1 MTQLPQQPKI
11 ASIRL
16 AATHSR
22 MDVSIMVAGAAI
34 KTIGLL
40 PTDPLGARFCSYF
53 NHSMNKDFDDPK
65 TLIDDFTPVA
75 LETLDWVTALQDKQI
90 RVVELEFGEDI
101 QKLLK
106 PPHFEAIKF
115 SNSSVRV
122 DENGITFKTYG
133 REHFSCP
140 EEARKAFASINQVR
154 QQPIHYKKVNGVES
168 LWCKGGNSHR
178 KNGERVRANSN
189 VDHLWCEGEN
199 SNRNRKDSKEVEKYI
214 TAAKYLP
221 DLLRESGSIL
231 VKPDQQERFAQ
242 FKKKYRIQAL
252 WIEYYL
258 LDNEDVL
265 TELGLKP
272 PTERQY
278 KPGKISAKLYEL
290 IQDMWAE
297 AKNNKNPLCQW
308 ILTYDCPS
316 QVWLALEA
324 ILVLQQWNKQPPKN
338 GFQLYRAEQPILNR
352 LREYEGIKTTLLYS
366 DKKDENFLFL
376 DEAFSFTLIRLLES
390 KVELAQYKA
399 YLQARTGQANLVR
412 KGKKGKR
419 SNRGFGTSR

>member
-1 MTQLPQQPKI
+1 
-11 ASIRL
+11 
-16 AATHSR
+16 
-22 MDVSIMVAGAAI
+22 MVAGAAI

-40 PTDPLGARFCSYF
+40 PTDSLGARFCSYF
-53 NHSMNKDFDDPK
+53 NHSMNKDFDGPK
-65 TLIDDFTPVA
+65 TLIDDFTPVL
-75 LETLDWVTALQDKQI
+75 LEKLDWVTALQDKQI
-90 RVVELEFGEDI
+90 RVIELEFGEDI

-140 EEARKAFASINQVR
+140 EDARKAFASINQVR

-168 LWCKGGNSHR
+168 LWCKGENSHR

-189 VDHLWCEGEN
+189 VEHLWCKGGN
-199 SNRNRKDSKEVEKYI
+199 SNRNCKDSKEVEKYV

-221 DLLRESGSIL
+221 DLLRENGEIL
-231 VKPDQQERFAQ
+231 VEPDQQERFAQ
-242 FKKKYRIQAL
+242 FKREYRTQAL

-258 LDNEDVL
+258 LENSDIL

-278 KPGKISAKLYEL
+278 KPGKISAKLHGL
-290 IQDMWAE
+290 IHDVWTVADNK
-297 AKNNKNPLCQW
+297 KNSLCQW
-308 ILTYDCPS
+308 ILRFNCPS

-324 ILVLQQWNKQPPKN
+324 ILLLKQWNKQPPNN
-338 GFQLYRAEQPILNR
+338 GFQLYRGEQRILSR
-352 LREYEGIKTTLLYS
+352 LREYKKIKATLLYS
-366 DKKDENFLFL
+366 ENEDENFLFL
-376 DEAFSFTLIRLLES
+376 DEAFSFTLIRL
-390 KVELAQYKA
+390 
-399 YLQARTGQANLVR
+399 
-412 KGKKGKR
+412 
-419 SNRGFGTSR
+419 

>member
-22 MDVSIMVAGAAI
+22 MDVSIRVAGAAI

-65 TLIDDFTPVA
+65 TLIDDFTPVP

-122 DENGITFKTYG
+122 DENGITFETYV

-140 EEARKAFASINQVR
+140 EEARKAFASINQVM
-154 QQPIHYKKVNGVES
+154 QQPIHYKKVNGVDR
-168 LWCKGGNSHR
+168 LWCKGG
-178 KNGERVRANSN
+178 
-189 VDHLWCEGEN
+189 N

-214 TAAKYLP
+214 TAANYLP

-258 LDNEDVL
+258 LENLDVL

-278 KPGKISAKLYEL
+278 KPGKISAKLHGL
-290 IQDMWAE
+290 IHDVWSE

-308 ILTYDCPS
+308 ILAFDCPS

-366 DKKDENFLFL
+366 DKEDENFLFL